1 MFPLIFSP
9 NIIGTPNQFPCS
21 VVFLPVNIDVR
32 VNPEFYIPFL
42 DLCFYGANAGFILS
56 RIYCLFASHV
66 SLNGVAVSRVL
77 A

>member
-1 MFPLIFSP
+1 MFPLIISP

-32 VNPEFYIPFL
+32 VNPELYIPFVGVGV
-42 DLCFYGANAGFILS
+42 DGDNVGFILS

-66 SLNGVAVSRVL
+66 SFNGVAVSRVL

>member
-1 MFPLIFSP
+1 MFPLIISP
-9 NIIGTPNQFPCS
+9 NIIGTPNQFSCS
-21 VVFLPVNIDVR
+21 VVFFPVDIDVR

-42 DLCFYGANAGFILS
+42 DLSFYGTNVGFILS

-66 SLNGVAVSRVL
+66 SFNGVAVSRVL